1 MAIDFAPSERSTLG
15 LEWELALVDRD
26 TGDLVPAAPEIL
38 ASTTIEGPDGQ
49 ERLTSEL
56 LTNTVEIVSGV
67 NRTVAEGVADLER
80 TIEQLRATT
89 DPMGLELICSGTH
102 PFARWQ
108 DQGITEKERYVTLID
123 RTGVFGRQL
132 LIWGVHMH
140 VGIDD
145 PAKALPVVESML
157 VQYPHLQALSASSPF
172 LFGESTGY
180 ASSRAMLFQQLP
192 TAGLP
197 PQLDTWAQYEAIV
210 ADLMHVGVIDHWD
223 EVRWDVRPSAKWGTV
238 ETRICDGLPTTFE
251 VGALSALVQCLAD
264 DMSARLDAGETL
276 PTLQP
281 HFVRENKWRAARYG
295 MDATII
301 VDRSGGERHVED
313 DLRDLV
319 ARLEPVA
326 DRLGC
331 VQELQ
336 DVLTIIEVGCSA
348 ERQAVAAA
356 SAGGDLRAIVASLIK
371 EMRAGRPLVSP
382 AG

>member
-1 MAIDFAPSERSTLG
+1 MAIDFARSERSTLG

-49 ERLTSEL
+49 ARLTSEL

-157 VQYPHLQALSASSPF
+157 VHYPHLQALSASSPF

-264 DMSARLDAGETL
+264 DMSAQLDAGETL
-276 PTLQP
+276 PTLQS

-301 VDRSGGERHVED
+301 VDRAGTERHVED

-319 ARLEPVA
+319 TRLEPTA

-331 VQELQ
+331 AEELQ
-336 DVLTIIEVGCSA
+336 DVLTIMEIGCSA

-371 EMRAGRPLVSP
+371 EMRAGRPLV
-382 AG
+382 